1 MPSRTRAEQPRRSE
15 TSTPSEVTEPY
26 QHPADHSWNLQIL
39 LDLKGAIERL
49 EERTTHASKE
59 VDILRQDFKGV
70 PTRAAFWSGIGLVV
84 VVLLGLGA
92 AYWIAFDARIS
103 AITSQIQTVSTSVQ
117 QLQPKH

>member
-1 MPSRTRAEQPRRSE
+1 
-15 TSTPSEVTEPY
+15 
-26 QHPADHSWNLQIL
+26 L